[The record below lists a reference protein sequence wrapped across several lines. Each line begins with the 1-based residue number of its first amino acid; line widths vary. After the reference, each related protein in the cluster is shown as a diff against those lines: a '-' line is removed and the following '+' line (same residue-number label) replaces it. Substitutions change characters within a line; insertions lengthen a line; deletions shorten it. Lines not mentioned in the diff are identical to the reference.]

1 MNAPDFML
9 GHLATAQARTLGEV
23 IGGQKPKA
31 RPELPK
37 AEERPR
43 RRRPA
48 VRVKKEE

>member
-1 MNAPDFML
+1 VL
-9 GHLATAQARTLGEV
+9 GVKAYVFLGEV
-23 IGGQKPKA
+23 IGGQKVKRLEA
-31 RPELPK
+31 PK

>member
-1 MNAPDFML
+1 VL
-9 GHLATAQARTLGEV
+9 GVKAYVFLGEV
-23 IGGQKPKA
+23 IGGQKAKA
-31 RPELPK
+31 RLEGAK